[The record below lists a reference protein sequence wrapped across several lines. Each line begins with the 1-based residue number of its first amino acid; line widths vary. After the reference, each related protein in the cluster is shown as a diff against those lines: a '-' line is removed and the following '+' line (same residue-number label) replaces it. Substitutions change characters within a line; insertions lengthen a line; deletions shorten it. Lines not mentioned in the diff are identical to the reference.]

1 MTENQIAKE
10 VVDAAVKVH
19 RELGPGL
26 LEIVYEVVLAKEL
39 ESRGLRVERQVPVP
53 IVYGGLRFEEGF
65 RADII
70 VEGKVILE
78 LKSVEQ
84 IGKVHAKQ
92 VFTYLKLKGLKL
104 GFVLNFGANLMKEGI
119 ERVVRGLSEENL
131 GVLASWRETQ
141 RGFEPGTLPNAPSV
155 FWSRLPRQVLRKPSR
170 EGRGGRPEK
179 IFLDDVDCQ
188 DFIKTLAETCQKTG
202 LAP

>member
-1 MTENQIAKE
+1 MNENLIGKE

-26 LEIVYEVVLAKEL
+26 LEAVYEVVLAREL
-39 ESRGLRVERQVPVP
+39 ERRGLRVERQVPVP
-53 IVYGGLRFEEGF
+53 IVYGAWRFEEGF

-84 IGKVHAKQ
+84 LSRVHAKQ

-104 GFVLNFGANLMKEGI
+104 GFLLNFGSNLMKDGI
-119 ERVVRGLSEENL
+119 DRIVNGL
-131 GVLASWRETQ
+131 
-141 RGFEPGTLPNAPSV
+141 
-155 FWSRLPRQVLRKPSR
+155 
-170 EGRGGRPEK
+170 PE
-179 IFLDDVDCQ
+179 
-188 DFIKTLAETCQKTG
+188 
-202 LAP
+202 

>member
-1 MTENQIAKE
+1 VRQESVPNQAPLPRRLRRIADLCVRGSIQKDKLTPRRQDTKMTENEIGKV

-26 LEIVYEVVLAKEL
+26 LETVYEVVLAREL
-39 ESRGLRVERQVPVP
+39 ERRGLRVERQVPVP
-53 IVYGGLRFEEGF
+53 IVYEGMRFEEGF
-65 RADII
+65 RADIV

-84 IGKVHAKQ
+84 MGKVHAKQ

-119 ERVVRGLSEENL
+119 ERVVNGLPEENL
-131 GVLASWRETQ
+131 GVLASLRET
-141 RGFEPGTLPNAPSV
+141 RIPSEPGGAS
-155 FWSRLPRQVLRKPSR
+155 
-170 EGRGGRPEK
+170 
-179 IFLDDVDCQ
+179 
-188 DFIKTLAETCQKTG
+188 LACKNWC
-202 LAP
+202 